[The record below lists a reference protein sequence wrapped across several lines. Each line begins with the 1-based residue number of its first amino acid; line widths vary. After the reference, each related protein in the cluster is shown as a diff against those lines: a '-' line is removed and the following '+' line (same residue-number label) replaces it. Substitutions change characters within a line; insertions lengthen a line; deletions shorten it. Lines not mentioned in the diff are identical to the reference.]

1 MSTTLSQILSARPVC
16 SNRGQS
22 AHTLRQPAGLRLRL
36 WLFTPV
42 LAPLLRQGSLVRL
55 LAAVGVTQLVL
66 TAAGPVGW
74 SCPVKSALGI
84 PCPGCGMSTALALL
98 VQGDIYEAV
107 RVHAAAPLALTG
119 MVLLVVCSLLPA
131 SWRWR
136 VAQAVARVEK
146 RTAMIPLMVFGSLAY
161 WAVRCLGGY

>member
-1 MSTTLSQILSARPVC
+1 
-16 SNRGQS
+16 
-22 AHTLRQPAGLRLRL
+22 
-36 WLFTPV
+36 
-42 LAPLLRQGSLVRL
+42 
-55 LAAVGVTQLVL
+55 
-66 TAAGPVGW
+66 
-74 SCPVKSALGI
+74 
-84 PCPGCGMSTALALL
+84 
-98 VQGDIYEAV
+98 
-107 RVHAAAPLALTG
+107 